1 MWQKHSPASLF
12 YPLFAIQACIW
23 ASSVVI
29 PTKNHNSCH
38 LTAKAARLPPDP
50 CLFHPSR
57 WDHRAGPHGKSRNI
71 SRAVTLPI
79 LLHTPFHLPIS
90 PSSPCFFF
98 PSLLLGPRSVS
109 SLLISSFPPPL
120 VGSGF
125 SAIFAVA
132 LVLFVFSF
140 LPQPFSFRDVYI
152 TVSIVYNIL
161 IVYHA
166 RRAKRAPK
174 PQQAAGRAGVGRESP
189 QACALTHP
197 SPHHQHQHRPGC
209 DTLARH
215 CWRSSRSVGGYTQ
228 SGGSLA
234 RPPHK

>member
-1 MWQKHSPASLF
+1 MAL
-12 YPLFAIQACIW
+12 
-23 ASSVVI
+23 
-29 PTKNHNSCH
+29 
-38 LTAKAARLPPDP
+38 
-50 CLFHPSR
+50 
-57 WDHRAGPHGKSRNI
+57 SRNI
-71 SRAVTLPI
+71 SRAVTLSI
-79 LLHTPFHLPIS
+79 LLHTPFPLPIS
-90 PSSPCFFF
+90 PSSPRFFF

-132 LVLFVFSF
+132 LVLFVFF
-140 LPQPFSFRDVYI
+140 YVNLLPDVRI

-166 RRAKRAPK
+166 RRAERAPK

-215 CWRSSRSVGGYTQ
+215 C
-228 SGGSLA
+228 
-234 RPPHK
+234 